1 MSIWVC
7 VCVCVCAHTS
17 ASWMIKCLLCS
28 SENTDRT
35 YSPGLPWLSRTR
47 KSPCCR
53 SSSCASVRGMAP
65 WYHSCSVRGRSD
77 VGITSKNCYEAETQ
91 FRTLDQ
97 LLSGGGT
104 STISAAHPNAGI
116 SWICEVVQPGPLGGT
131 DTEVEEPSTDLG
143 ERIIPAREW
152 RNVSKRD
159 VFSFVLS

>member
-1 MSIWVC
+1 MC
-7 VCVCVCAHTS
+7 VCVHTS

-77 VGITSKNCYEAETQ
+77 VGITSKNCYEAQT
-91 FRTLDQ
+91 RTLDEF
-97 LLSGGGT
+97 LSSSGT
-104 STISAAHPNAGI
+104 STISNANAEV
-116 SWICEVVQPGPLGGT
+116 SWICEVTQPPRLAGGT

-143 ERIIPAREW
+143 ERIIPASEW